1 MRPQLVRL
9 TASAT
14 LIAGLSMASMPAFA
28 QADEAFEKGVA
39 AFEIGKYKE
48 AIALWE
54 PAAEEGNVDA
64 LVNLAQLY
72 RLGLGVEQDD
82 TKAFE
87 LYEKAAQEGSD
98 DAQVNVAFQLL
109 MGKGVGQDRER
120 AAGWFAKAADQ
131 GNPLAQYNLGL
142 MYEKGIGVARDH
154 GFAIELY
161 QVAASKGQRR
171 AQTRLDALEEA
182 SQSQVAQAA
191 KERADAAAREAAEI
205 EEQARKRAEDKKL
218 AAAAAAKAEA
228 DKKEAKRPLLS
239 IKPAGAKADED
250 GKSASADTKKD
261 DRPVVNVV
269 RTPTRKPGTRV
280 AGAAKGNEPTPIYL
294 PPPAAPA
301 ASAAV
306 VTYAPPPPAPAS
318 YNQQRS
324 TDSATAGIRVPSDPT
339 ARVKLAETAYR
350 GGDFATAAQ
359 VLSPLADAGMP
370 IAQFWMGRLYNR
382 GEGVDLN
389 RAEAYSLWR
398 SAAASGSVRAA
409 TALANLASRLSPEE
423 IAVAEQRH
431 VSSGRA
437 R

>member
-1 MRPQLVRL
+1 MRPQLVKM
-9 TASAT
+9 TASAM
-14 LIAGLSMASMPAFA
+14 LIAGLSMGSMPAFA
-28 QADEAFEKGVA
+28 QEDEAFEKGVA

-48 AIALWE
+48 AISHWE

-82 TKAFE
+82 AKAFE

-109 MGKGVGQDRER
+109 MGKGTDQNRER

-131 GNPLAQYNLGL
+131 GNALAQYNLGL
-142 MYEKGIGVARDH
+142 MYEKGIGVAQDRE
-154 GFAIELY
+154 FAVELY
-161 QVAASKGQRR
+161 RIASSKGQRR
-171 AQTRLDALEEA
+171 AQSRLEALENGA
-182 SQSQVAQAA
+182 RVAAA
-191 KERADAAAREAAEI
+191 AAEKERADAVVREAAEI
-205 EEQARKRAEDKKL
+205 EERARKQAEDKKL
-218 AAAAAAKAEA
+218 AAEAAAKAKA
-228 DKKEAKRPLLS
+228 DKTEAKRPLLS
-239 IKPAGAKADED
+239 IKPVDPKADKDTKSAKAGD
-250 GKSASADTKKD
+250 KKD
-261 DRPVVNVV
+261 DRPVLNVV
-269 RTPTRKPGTRV
+269 RTPTRKPGDRV
-280 AGAAKGNEPTPIYL
+280 AGAAKGNEPTSIYL
-294 PPPAAPA
+294 PPPPAPVEA
-301 ASAAV
+301 AAV
-306 VTYAPPPPAPAS
+306 VTYAPPPPAPAKT
-318 YNQQRS
+318 NQQRS
-324 TDSATAGIRVPSDPT
+324 TSSATAGVRVPSDPT
-339 ARVKLAETAYR
+339 ARVKLAEKAYR
-350 GGDFATAAQ
+350 GGDFAVTAQ
-359 VLSPLADAGMP
+359 ILRPLADAGMP

-398 SAAASGSVRAA
+398 SAAASGSTKAA

>member
-1 MRPQLVRL
+1 MRPQLVKL

-14 LIAGLSMASMPAFA
+14 LIAGLSLASTPTFA
-28 QADEAFEKGVA
+28 QEDGAFEKGVA
-39 AFEIGKYKE
+39 AFEIGKYQE

-54 PAAEEGNVDA
+54 PAAEEGDVDA

-72 RLGLGVEQDD
+72 RLGLGVNQDD

-87 LYEKAAQEGSD
+87 LYEKAAQQGSD

-109 MGKGVGQDRER
+109 MGKGIDQDREG
-120 AAGWFAKAADQ
+120 AANWFAKAADQ
-131 GNPLAQYNLGL
+131 GNALAQYNLGL
-142 MYEKGIGVARDH
+142 MYEKGIGVARDRD
-154 GFAIELY
+154 FAIELY

-182 SQSQVAQAA
+182 SENEVAEAA
-191 KERADAAAREAAEI
+191 KAQADAAEREAAEI
-205 EEQARKRAEDKKL
+205 EERARKQAEDKKL

-239 IKPAGAKADED
+239 IKPVGSKAGED
-250 GKSASADTKKD
+250 GKTANAGSAKA

-269 RTPTRKPGTRV
+269 RTPTRKPGDRV
-280 AGAAKGNEPTPIYL
+280 AGAPKGNEPTPIYL
-294 PPPAAPA
+294 PPPPA
-301 ASAAV
+301 EPAAV
-306 VTYAPPPPAPAS
+306 VAYAPPPPAPIEAV
-318 YNQQRS
+318 QQRS
-324 TDSATAGIRVPSDPT
+324 TGSSTAGIRVPSDPT
-339 ARVKLAETAYR
+339 ARVKLAEQVYR
-350 GGDFATAAQ
+350 EGDFDTAARM
-359 VLSPLADAGMP
+359 LKPLANAGMP

-382 GEGVDLN
+382 GEGVVLN

-398 SAAASGSVRAA
+398 SAAASGSSKAA